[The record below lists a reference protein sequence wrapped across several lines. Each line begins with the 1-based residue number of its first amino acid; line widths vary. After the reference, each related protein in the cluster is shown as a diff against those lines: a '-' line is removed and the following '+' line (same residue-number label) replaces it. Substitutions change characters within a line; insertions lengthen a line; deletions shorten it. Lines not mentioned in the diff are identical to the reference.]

1 MENILSFMISRL
13 ILCAFFL
20 FSSLFFGFDCLALES
35 FKISAVRHSKA
46 FACHSVIGDARR
58 KAISLCKKQGDKKL
72 NYDTYDVP
80 IVCDWEDV
88 SGGDR
93 KNPKFK
99 ATIEV
104 KYECRGEDD

>member
-1 MENILSFMISRL
+1 MANVRNYPGLRFIFY
-13 ILCAFFL
+13 
-20 FSSLFFGFDCLALES
+20 SLFFFLILIFAFNCLALDS
-35 FKISAVRHSKA
+35 FKISAVRYSKA

-58 KAISLCKKQGDKKL
+58 KAISLCKKKGDKKL

-80 IVCDWEDV
+80 IVCEWEDV

-104 KYECRGEDD
+104 KYECRDEND

>member
-1 MENILSFMISRL
+1 MANVHNFLRL
-13 ILCAFFL
+13 GSVFFTSFFL
-20 FSSLFFGFDCLALES
+20 FSLFFASNCLALET
-35 FKISAVRHSKA
+35 FKISAVRYSKA

-58 KAISLCKKQGDKKL
+58 KAISLCKKKGDKKL

-80 IVCDWEDV
+80 IVCEWEDV

-104 KYECRGEDD
+104 KYECRDQKD

>member
-1 MENILSFMISRL
+1 MTSVRNYPDLRL
-13 ILCAFFL
+13 IFYSSFFL
-20 FSSLFFGFDCLALES
+20 LVVSFSFNCLALDS
-35 FKISAVRHSKA
+35 FKISAIRYSKA

>member
-1 MENILSFMISRL
+1 MRNVWSSVSLRY
-13 ILCAFFL
+13 ILCTFFFVSNL
-20 FSSLFFGFDCLALES
+20 FYGSNCLALDS
-35 FKISAVRHSKA
+35 FKISAVRYSKS

-104 KYECRGEDD
+104 KYECRGKDD